1 MHYRRARREREA
13 GRGEFEACYTN
24 VVFLHG
30 KSKVGPTS
38 SDVCEGHF
46 FFFHIK
52 EVTDK
57 PHNHQQ
63 LCSSRAV
70 FASLSQLPP
79 CCFQQQQAAV
89 SGEKNP
95 EKVIVRDLLC
105 TKQQTASQHQSAPGR
120 RSLVCVVSSST
131 VVSRTPEKSYSVS
144 QTQCVKCSMPE
155 YQDVLLHPAAFCSMF
170 MTLNCRWRAGSQYK
184 SNALQ

>member
-70 FASLSQLPP
+70 FASLSQLSP

-89 SGEKNP
+89 SGEKAL
-95 EKVIVRDLLC
+95 KKSSYATC
-105 TKQQTASQHQSAPGR
+105 SAPNSRQRHNTSQPLGD
-120 RSLVCVVSSST
+120 SLL
-131 VVSRTPEKSYSVS
+131 SVLF
-144 QTQCVKCSMPE
+144 PP
-155 YQDVLLHPAAFCSMF
+155 LP
-170 MTLNCRWRAGSQYK
+170 
-184 SNALQ
+184 

>member
-70 FASLSQLPP
+70 FASLSQLSP

-89 SGEKNP
+89 SGEKALKKSSYP
-95 EKVIVRDLLC
+95 TC
-105 TKQQTASQHQSAPGR
+105 SAPNSRQRHNTSQLLGD
-120 RSLVCVVSSST
+120 SLL
-131 VVSRTPEKSYSVS
+131 SVLF
-144 QTQCVKCSMPE
+144 PP
-155 YQDVLLHPAAFCSMF
+155 LP
-170 MTLNCRWRAGSQYK
+170 
-184 SNALQ
+184 